1 MKKGVLAVVMI
12 VAVVL
17 IGLFIGTTDDNQ
29 VPENWGR
36 AELKEY
42 YIDFAMDNRID
53 FIPDFD
59 ENTYGGDRSV
69 SSIDFL
75 MLTYYL
81 NRDNLP
87 EDNSMKAALVEQV
100 MKEHFGIAKVEH
112 ESQFKGWTYLAEE
125 DKYVPYPEG
134 TAEEGLFDVVSFNSY
149 SEKGKEI
156 YEVVLREYRFPFI
169 YLKEDPA
176 SVYRYE
182 DYLEYANDDKNVYHE
197 NVKFL
202 LAQKGEQLKNGEC
215 NLYEAFYDLI
225 VTDNTAGFTIGR
237 TIKIKYYLDEE
248 TGKARFLA
256 KQEEL
261 SDFIFPEKYDEVF
274 YEKCPD
280 DMYRTRFVLIRQGE
294 HWGIINGWN
303 GKEIL
308 KPEKYQLDRIYINT
322 YEEVW
327 PLIEVVKDEKHG
339 MLDYHGEM
347 VIEPQYED
355 VRMDVYNVPNVV
367 FVYDGEKWGG
377 IRLNFE
383 GYINQY
389 EYTTVKASEVDYDIE
404 LSEELKT
411 SLGE

>member
-1 MKKGVLAVVMI
+1 MKKGILAVVMI

-59 ENTYGGDRSV
+59 ENTYVGDRPV

-87 EDNSMKAALVEQV
+87 EDNSMKAELVEGV
-100 MKEHFGIAKVEH
+100 MREHFGIEKVEH
-112 ESQFKGWTYLAEE
+112 KSQFKGWTYIAEE
-125 DKYVPYPEG
+125 NKYIPYPEG
-134 TAEEGLFDVVSFNSY
+134 TAEEGLFDVVSFSSY
-149 SEKGKEI
+149 SQNDREI

-169 YLKEDPA
+169 FLKEDEP
-176 SVYRYE
+176 SIYSYN
-182 DYLEYANDDKNVYHE
+182 DCLEYAKDDTNAYAE

-202 LAQKGEQLKNGEC
+202 LAEKGEALKNEKC
-215 NLYEAFYDLI
+215 NIYEAFYDLI
-225 VTDNTAGFTIGR
+225 MADNTAGFTIGR

-274 YEKCPD
+274 YEKCP
-280 DMYRTRFVLIRQGE
+280 
-294 HWGIINGWN
+294 W
-303 GKEIL
+303 
-308 KPEKYQLDRIYINT
+308 
-322 YEEVW
+322 
-327 PLIEVVKDEKHG
+327 
-339 MLDYHGEM
+339 
-347 VIEPQYED
+347 
-355 VRMDVYNVPNVV
+355 
-367 FVYDGEKWGG
+367 
-377 IRLNFE
+377 
-383 GYINQY
+383 
-389 EYTTVKASEVDYDIE
+389 
-404 LSEELKT
+404 
-411 SLGE
+411 